1 MEEIK
6 VGEYVRTTDGIKK
19 IVQVNEGKL
28 STYYGKYIVYPEYKN
43 SKSINIK
50 NIIKHSPNII
60 DLIEV
65 GDYVNGDRIVEIEKD
80 YYNLKL
86 DKMVTLETPNLIIG
100 NEEGML
106 SVSANEIKTILTK
119 EQYKANCYEVK

>member
-6 VGEYVRTTDGIKK
+6 VGEYVRTKRGSIGKFKFYGIDDGA
-19 IVQVNEGKL
+19 EE
-28 STYYGKYIVYPEYKN
+28 IVYFKN
-43 SKSINIK
+43 HKGTTCVDENEIT
-50 NIIKHSPNII
+50 KHSFNII

-86 DKMVTLETPNLIIG
+86 DKMVTLETANLIIG

-106 SVSANEIKTILTK
+106 SISANEIKTILTK
-119 EQYKANCYEVK
+119 EQYEANCYEVK